1 MVKFSSDL
9 LFLMLL
15 CFGWVQLAVLLHM
28 ASAGEGIQRGW
39 MLSLARL
46 VPQMEWLEWLAMLAG
61 SFHMVSTPSLFF
73 EWLDPKKVKMGSS
86 KTLRV

>member
-1 MVKFSSDL
+1 MFWLGAAGSSAPYGVSWGHSL
-9 LFLMLL
+9 
-15 CFGWVQLAVLLHM
+15 
-28 ASAGEGIQRGW
+28 EGIQQGW